1 MIKFFRKI
9 RQQLLN
15 ENRFSKYLIYAIGEI
30 TLVVIGI
37 IIALAINNWNN
48 TRNERVLELKM
59 LKEIKAN
66 LNLDLEEIRTD
77 IWVMDDVHAAC
88 NQLKKILDTSS
99 VPSEDFFSKIV
110 RLRMN
115 PHFNANT
122 SGYELLSSKGVDII
136 QNDSLRG
143 AISSIYKL
151 SYPYYKQ
158 YEQEKILFTLN
169 HITPLLLEHFTWLSD
184 STSIYESSYEISNKE
199 YLEIRDE
206 GQILKLVHATFVE
219 NDIVKN
225 RAKRIEKHILD
236 LLDFLNHEIKSH

>member
-9 RQQLLN
+9 RQQLIN
-15 ENRFSKYLIYAIGEI
+15 GNRFSKYLIYAAGEI
-30 TLVVIGI
+30 ILVVIGI

-48 TRNERVLELKM
+48 TKDERVLELKI
-59 LKEIKAN
+59 LKEINTN
-66 LNLDLEEIRTD
+66 LALDLEEIRTD
-77 IWVMDDVHAAC
+77 IWVMDDVHTTC
-88 NQLKKILDTSS
+88 SQLKNFLDTSS
-99 VPSEDFFSKIV
+99 IASEDFFSNIV

-122 SGYELLSSKGVDII
+122 SGYELLSSKGVEII

-158 YEQEKILFTLN
+158 YEQEKMLFTLN
-169 HITPLLLEHFTWLSD
+169 HITPVLLEYFTWLPD

-206 GQILKLVHATFVE
+206 GQVLKLVHATLVE

-225 RAKRIEKHILD
+225 RAKRIEKEIQD
-236 LLDFLNHEIKSH
+236 LLGFLNREIESH